1 MAGAGRKTFVAGAVL
16 TASDVNSYLMDQSV
30 MRFASA
36 SARSTAIPTPS
47 EGMMSYLDDTNQVEV
62 YTGASWGQVSAS
74 VTPVP
79 HAMSAINAS
88 FGSLN
93 LQSMYD
99 IGVSGAGVTVTFPSG
114 RFSVAPIVTIAPG
127 FSSADS
133 WPGIR
138 VSSVAASAVSFFVV
152 NAGPRSGSPGF
163 GQNLTS
169 FNMSVIAVQYSTGS
183 ASG

>member
-1 MAGAGRKTFVAGAVL
+1 MAGAGKKTFVAGEVL
-16 TASDVNSYLMDQSV
+16 TASDVNSYLMDQAV
-30 MRFASA
+30 MRFATA
-36 SARSTAIPTPS
+36 SARSAALPTPS
-47 EGMMSYLDDTNQVEV
+47 EGMMAYLDDTNQVEF
-62 YTGASWGQVSAS
+62 YNGAAWGAVAAS

-79 HAMSAINAS
+79 HAISAINAS

-99 IGVSGAGVTVTFPSG
+99 IGVSGVTSTVTFPAA

-127 FSSADS
+127 VSSADS

-138 VSSVAASAVSFFVV
+138 MFSVAASAVSFFVV

-169 FNMSVIAVQYSTGS
+169 FDMSLIAVQYSTGS